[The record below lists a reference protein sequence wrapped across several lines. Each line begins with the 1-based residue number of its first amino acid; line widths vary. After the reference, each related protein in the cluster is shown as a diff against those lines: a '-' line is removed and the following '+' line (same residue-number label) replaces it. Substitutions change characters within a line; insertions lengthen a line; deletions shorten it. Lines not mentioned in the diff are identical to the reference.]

1 LAQWLLLLPHS
12 DELEDET
19 SEQSHFLK
27 AKKSRVVKGRGKDSK
42 KKHGISVIIRKA
54 LFFRLKLKTN
64 KTHIKSRLASASNL
78 EGQLVNYV
86 CRKFILLGFWY

>member
-1 LAQWLLLLPHS
+1 LLPHS

-42 KKHGISVIIRKA
+42 KKHGISVIIRK
-54 LFFRLKLKTN
+54 FFFGLKLKTN
-64 KTHIKSRLASASNL
+64 KTHINQDSLQLLIWKDNL
-78 EGQLVNYV
+78 
-86 CRKFILLGFWY
+86 